1 MRTRTI
7 KLNEQEV
14 GAFRQGEGE
23 TRNVHELKR
32 LQAVRLYGSG
42 SDIEQIIDTVGSS
55 ESSILRW
62 VSDYRTEGL
71 VGLQPRWSGENAKKL
86 STAQRAEIK
95 RKVEQYQPD
104 QILPREVRVSEGE
117 FWTVSDMQVAVKRWF
132 GVDYACED
140 SYRTLL
146 YEAGLSY
153 QRTEG
158 VYRSKPSQTVM
169 AEFEVTLEKKSSTF
183 SKPIPMA

>member
-7 KLNEQEV
+7 QLNEQEV
-14 GAFRQGEGE
+14 GALRQGEAE

-42 SDIEQIIDTVGSS
+42 SGIEHIMDIVGSS

-62 VSDYRTEGL
+62 VSAYQTEGL
-71 VGLQPRWSGENAKKL
+71 VGLRPGWKGENANKL
-86 STAQRAEIK
+86 SSAQRAEIK
-95 RKVEQYQPD
+95 RKVEQYRPD
-104 QILPREVRVSEGE
+104 QILPRELRASQGE

-132 GVDYACED
+132 GVEYACED

-169 AEFEVTLEKKSSTF
+169 ADFEATLEKK
-183 SKPIPMA
+183 

>member
-7 KLNEQEV
+7 KLNESEV
-14 GAFRQGEGE
+14 GAFRQREGE

-42 SDIEQIIDTVGSS
+42 NDLEQIMDIVGSS

-62 VSDYRTEGL
+62 VSDYQTEGL
-71 VGLQPRWSGENAKKL
+71 VGLRPKWKGENASKL
-86 STAQRAEIK
+86 SAVQRAEIK
-95 RKVEQYQPD
+95 RKIEQYRPD
-104 QILPREVRVSEGE
+104 QILPREVRVSQGE

-132 GVDYACED
+132 GVAYVCED
-140 SYRTLL
+140 WYRTLL

-158 VYRSKPSQTVM
+158 VYRSKPSQTVITD
-169 AEFEVTLEKKSSTF
+169 FEATLEK
-183 SKPIPMA
+183 